1 MPTSEKPA
9 AGPALVPDILE
20 RLRAG
25 RSPRDVEGQRR
36 FGIRPQG
43 EHLGLPMPALRTIA
57 REHRRD
63 HALALA
69 LWETGV
75 HEARLLAAL
84 VADPDRLTI
93 RTMTGWARGFDTW
106 ATVDNACIHL
116 FRKSPH
122 AAACART
129 WIPRHRE
136 YVRRAGLVLVATLAV
151 HDRSADDRVFLDF
164 LPAIR
169 SVSTDDR
176 NFVRKAA
183 SWALRQIGKRNARL
197 RRSAIAEARRILKLN
212 TPSARWIA
220 RDALRELAPVR
231 GRAGSC

>member
-1 MPTSEKPA
+1 MA
-9 AGPALVPDILE
+9 ARGPALVPSILE
-20 RLRAG
+20 RLRSG
-25 RSPRDVEGQRR
+25 RSARDVEGQRR
-36 FGIRPQG
+36 FGIRPTG
-43 EHLGLPMPALRTIA
+43 EHLGLSMADLRAVA

-84 VADPDRLTI
+84 VADPDRLSI
-93 RTMTGWARGFDTW
+93 REMERWALGFDTW

-122 AAACART
+122 APACARA
-129 WIPRHRE
+129 WIPRDGE

-151 HDRSADDRVFLDF
+151 HDRNGGDRFFLEF

-169 SVSTDDR
+169 TASVDDR

-183 SWALRQIGKRNARL
+183 NWALRQAGKRNARL
-197 RRSAIAEARRILKLN
+197 RRAALSEARRILRLN
-212 TPSARWIA
+212 TRSSRWIA
-220 RDALRELAPVR
+220 RDVLRELAPVK
-231 GRAGSC
+231 GRA